1 MSFIVATIIV
11 ASPPPKSR
19 PTGTPTSPANSLLFQ
34 IKYRIDLTHIIENM
48 IQHHLS
54 TNSCLCL
61 KAGGSIR
68 RLVDFVLN
76 RPFPQLSLVVGI
88 YTFGPSNVAATPTY
102 NQVSSPTDLKP
113 EAWSIFVQR

>member
-1 MSFIVATIIV
+1 MGFAH
-11 ASPPPKSR
+11 
-19 PTGTPTSPANSLLFQ
+19 G
-34 IKYRIDLTHIIENM
+34 IENM
-48 IQHHLS
+48 IQHHLL

-68 RLVDFVLN
+68 RLVDFVLSLN

-88 YTFGPSNVAATPTY
+88 YTFGPSNAAATPTY

-113 EAWSIFVQR
+113 NAWSIFVT